1 MSVQCSIKGTTASIG
16 KLPKFLKSKRL
27 TKGLLFLVTVFV
39 MSVGLASQAGA
50 IETTRA
56 SAFDLTL
63 KSRGTT
69 SLQPSPSMDMADKC
83 LPLLN
88 KVRHTTSLSAMDSN
102 RRPAGHKAATVGFV
116 IGLRIALGP
125 TEVTGSKRVSVGPQI
140 LETRDNGS
148 SRALAVADYRACKNK
163 EALKALNKTTDWN
176 R

>member
-1 MSVQCSIKGTTASIG
+1 MSVQCQIKGTSASVG
-16 KLPKFLKSKRL
+16 KLPKVFQNKRL
-27 TKGLLFLVTVFV
+27 QKWLLVITTVFV
-39 MSVGLASQAGA
+39 LSSALAGPAGA

-56 SAFDLTL
+56 TAFDLTL
-63 KSRGTT
+63 KSSGTT

-88 KVRHTTSLSAMDSN
+88 KVRHTSSVSAMDPN

-125 TEVTGSKRVSVGPQI
+125 TEVTGSKRVSVGPQV

-163 EALKALNKTTDWN
+163 EALNALNKTTDWN